1 MSTSRARSRVLRVA
15 LGSAALAAALLGTV
29 AGETSAGSKGSV
41 TVTIRDECEPASF
54 NAALGE
60 GACVG
65 DGDVT
70 IDELFATLNPADFGH
85 DKWRFQPS
93 SVGVKTGTTFVL
105 VNRGG
110 ETHSFT
116 EVLNFGPGIVPP
128 LNAVFPDGTPDAVPV
143 PGDPHFVGPGM
154 SASFTVSGQGTH
166 LFMCLIHP
174 WMETTVTVK

>member
-1 MSTSRARSRVLRVA
+1 MPTSRAHSRVLRVV
-15 LGSAALAAALLGTV
+15 LGSAALTAALLGTV
-29 AGETSAGSKGSV
+29 AGETSAGTKGSV
-41 TVTIRDECEPASF
+41 TVAIRDECDPVTF
-54 NAALGE
+54 NARLGD

-70 IDELFATLNPADFGH
+70 IQEVDATLNPVDFGH

-93 SVGVKTGTTFVL
+93 SVGVKSGTTFVI

-116 EVLNFGPGIVPP
+116 EVLNFGPGVAPP
-128 LNAVFPDGTPDAVPV
+128 LNTVFAPGTPAAVQV
-143 PGDPHFVGPGM
+143 PGDPHFVDPGM
-154 SASFTVSGQGTH
+154 SASFTVSGAGTH